1 MLKPKRQIFKDE
13 IKKDPFIE
21 NILSIQN
28 NFKQF
33 KYLYQRIGIVLLLS
47 ILTIFIYSFQKN
59 KNNIEGYTQ
68 LKSALSY
75 NISSDKLYIN
85 NLFDVYDN
93 FKNTQSSIESAFYI
107 GKKYFELEDFINSAK
122 FLNYYYQNGE
132 NIFLIKSAMHMLV
145 ELNLDNKDYAKA
157 IKYQKKIKKYDL
169 SDKQKAKNI
178 IKLSQLYL
186 LDNNLSKSSY
196 VLKDITPE
204 MKKDIEIINKLESL
218 SIIK

>member
-21 NILSIQN
+21 NILSVQN
-28 NFKQF
+28 SFKQF
-33 KYLYQRIGIVLLLS
+33 KNLYQRVGIVLLLS
-47 ILTIFIYSFQKN
+47 ILTIFIYSYQKN

-68 LKSALSY
+68 LKSVLTY
-75 NISSDKLYIN
+75 NISSDTLYIN

-132 NIFLIKSAMHMLV
+132 NIFLIQSALRMLV
-145 ELNLDNKDYAKA
+145 ELNLDNKNYTKA
-157 IKYQKKIKKYDL
+157 IKYQKKIRSYDL
-169 SDKQKAKNI
+169 SERQKAKNI

-196 VLKDITPE
+196 VLKNISPE

>member
-21 NILSIQN
+21 NILSVQN
-28 NFKQF
+28 SFKQF
-33 KYLYQRIGIVLLLS
+33 KNLYQRVGIVLLLS
-47 ILTIFIYSFQKN
+47 ILTIFIYSYQKN

-68 LKSALSY
+68 LKSVLTY
-75 NISSDKLYIN
+75 NISSDTLYIN

-132 NIFLIKSAMHMLV
+132 NIFLIKSALRMLV
-145 ELNLDNKDYAKA
+145 EFNLDNKNYTKA
-157 IKYQKKIKKYDL
+157 IKYQKKIRSYDL
-169 SDKQKAKNI
+169 SERQKAKNI

-196 VLKDITPE
+196 VLKNISPE

>member
-21 NILSIQN
+21 NILSVQN
-28 NFKQF
+28 SFKQF
-33 KYLYQRIGIVLLLS
+33 KNLYQRVGIVLLLS
-47 ILTIFIYSFQKN
+47 ILTIFIYSYQKN

-68 LKSALSY
+68 LKSVLTY
-75 NISSDKLYIN
+75 NISSDTLYIN

-107 GKKYFELEDFINSAK
+107 GKKYFELQDFINSAK